1 MGGLSVSRQLSVNG
15 ADENFG
21 GMLAVHE
28 QVARLTRNPNGPT
41 NLMLSAIPAQGFG
54 EPAVAGAEA
63 GDVAETGP
71 R

>member
-28 QVARLTRNPNGPT
+28 QVARLTRNPSGPT

-54 EPAVAGAEA
+54 EPAVAGVEA